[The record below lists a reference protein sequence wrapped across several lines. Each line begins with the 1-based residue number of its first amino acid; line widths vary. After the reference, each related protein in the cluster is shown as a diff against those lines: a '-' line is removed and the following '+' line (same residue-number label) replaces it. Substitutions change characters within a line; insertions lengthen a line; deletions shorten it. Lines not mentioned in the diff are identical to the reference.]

1 MLDVI
6 FCPKYLFFFC
16 FLGPHLWHTEVPRL
30 GVESELQLLAYTIAT
45 AMQDPSHIC
54 ELHHSTIA
62 HGNTGSLTHWAR
74 PGIEPTFS
82 WIQVKFVTHRAT
94 TGTWV
99 PYFLSTEEVKQRE
112 RRGRKLEGFVNT
124 VTFINKIIFGLIERI
139 DNVWSN

>member
-1 MLDVI
+1 MATPAAYGRFKARGWI
-6 FCPKYLFFFC
+6 GAAAAC
-16 FLGPHLWHTEVPRL
+16 
-30 GVESELQLLAYTIAT
+30 LQHQIQATSAVYTT
-45 AMQDPSHIC
+45 AQ
-54 ELHHSTIA
+54 
-62 HGNTGSLTHWAR
+62 GNARSLTHWAR
-74 PGIEPTFS
+74 PGIEPTSS